1 MPDADASSL
10 VPPPLPAR
18 GLPRPTSR
26 RSLRSLSSSDAQGD
40 PLSTPP
46 STDAVAA
53 GAKQY
58 AVYSPVKKRTSLSGT
73 GTGSGASSPGG
84 GAAPSTALSP
94 SEGPLSPVVAASSSM
109 TTPPPPFHPTLSPNL
124 PPLVSRTSNSSLPSP
139 SGRTYGRS
147 VSEAKEQL
155 QKQALKAELQGLGLA
170 NESLGAAFVH
180 KLAGLVEEPEWKG
193 VMAALGTGK
202 VTLLLPA
209 DKSDSA
215 AQLPPA
221 TLLDHLILLD
231 PPVPSTSNSKLP
243 PTQGFVTLSGL
254 KGVLTS
260 DELVFTS
267 CGIAVRE
274 TEEGAVRPGPLS
286 PTPDYASED
295 LHRYLRGPAPPSP
308 LPRGSVYPST
318 ILVSAISSLSVPR
331 SAFASTSSTPLTQ
344 GRSSASS
351 RLAALFSKAAPA
363 DTASPDSSSP
373 AAPAISISEST
384 SSADSATEPSTSSSS
399 SSSRLPNL
407 ELSVLAVGKA
417 VRFAEMAKSIAVAV
431 EAHLRSTLD
440 RVEGLK
446 GDTVSLAR
454 LCGFATRLQP
464 PPSWGSAFSTSS
476 SVTPADSLFSS
487 GIDDVSDAFQ
497 DALHST
503 RLDLARNL
511 SAASPHTPAGDAAPV
526 PSPTLE
532 DCSTLE
538 ERVDRSLEAVEEAL
552 VSTLYDRLFA
562 PPSSGDGQDDEN
574 LASRIAALNVL
585 ELSLEHLGVDLDEE
599 DGPDGWDAQSRGIRE
614 SLEDL
619 AVLVGKELERLE
631 DPADRSPS
639 SKLAVFV
646 DVHKILVDELSKLPP
661 VPLKK
666 DIGSDNSLSSDRPAE
681 VEMDDAAS
689 RTSSRAPSRPRSP
702 PPPAVDDDELL
713 KTPRPPPVADQDV
726 PEINLSASAAQVN
739 ELSSS
744 MHEATSS
751 SMFGTMQAP
760 SPPPSIFETSSR
772 RSPSISS
779 GTATSSADLIL
790 PLLIYSVVRANPPH
804 LVSHLKFA
812 HRFRSESL
820 MRGQAS
826 YCATN
831 FDAVVEFL
839 NHVDLAS
846 LGLSSQKVLAAT
858 PSPSS
863 LVAAGARPRAHTTG
877 RIRGRVTNELDNLV
891 DTANSALVGVVDSS
905 YRMLFGPKGLS
916 SFGGVAPRSLD
927 EVKSVLEGAK
937 GKARNSLP
945 FRRSASVAALSVE
958 ARRREA
964 EAAAARGTSS
974 EVDGGGAAASEGGA
988 TREMVDIVPSAPGG
1002 TPDVPPDDY
1011 APVPTVT
1018 SVPVVEPTK
1027 KDKDDDARS
1036 VRSISSLLKETALVR
1051 TLGEMR
1057 EGVAGGGG
1065 GGSGGSTEDRP
1076 SLGER
1081 LSSIPVLGRFGG
1093 DGKAMMTGG
1102 GGGAGA
1108 AGSARPSSLFTAFS
1122 PSASPASSRRATLL
1136 NPLVPPSPSLTPP
1149 TAPPRNV
1156 QPVQKFL
1163 ACASAAE
1170 LRLGDVQELLDEYK
1184 RLAAAW
1190 GAEGAAGGRKDGM
1203 GKGEAP

>member
-1 MPDADASSL
+1 MPDADVDSL
-10 VPPPLPAR
+10 SPPPLPAR
-18 GLPRPTSR
+18 GLSRPTSR

-58 AVYSPVKKRTSLSGT
+58 AVYNPVKKRTSLSGT
-73 GTGSGASSPGG
+73 GDGSRANSPGG
-84 GAAPSTALSP
+84 GAAAPSTALSP
-94 SEGPLSPVVAASSSM
+94 SEGPLSPVVAASSTM
-109 TTPPPPFHPTLSPNL
+109 TSPPPPFHPTLSPNL
-124 PPLVSRTSNSSLPSP
+124 PPLVSRTSNSTLPSP

-180 KLAGLVEEPEWKG
+180 KLAGLVEEAEWKG

-209 DKSDSA
+209 EKSDSV
-215 AQLPPA
+215 AQITPA
-221 TLLDHLILLD
+221 TLLDHLVLLD

-286 PTPDYASED
+286 PTPDYASEE

-308 LPRGSVYPST
+308 LPLGSVYPST
-318 ILVSAISSLSVPR
+318 ILVSTISSLSVPR
-331 SAFASTSSTPLTQ
+331 SASVSAPSTPPNQ

-351 RLAALFSKAAPA
+351 RLAALFSKPAPA
-363 DTASPDSSSP
+363 DTASHDSSP
-373 AAPAISISEST
+373 AAPAVSISEST

-399 SSSRLPNL
+399 SRLSNL

-417 VRFAEMAKSIAVAV
+417 VRFAEMAKSVGAAV

-446 GDTVSLAR
+446 GDTASLER

-464 PPSWGSAFSTSS
+464 PPSWVNAFSTSS
-476 SVTPADSLFSS
+476 AVLPADSLFSS
-487 GIDDVSDAFQ
+487 EIDDVSDAFQ

-511 SAASPHTPAGDAAPV
+511 SAASPQIPAGAAAPA

-532 DCSTLE
+532 DFSALE
-538 ERVDRSLEAVEEAL
+538 ERVDRSLEAIEEAL

-562 PPSSGDGQDDEN
+562 PPSSGDAQDDEN

-585 ELSLEHLGVDLDEE
+585 ELSLEHLGVDLDGEN
-599 DGPDGWDAQSRGIRE
+599 GPDGWDAQSRGIRE

-666 DIGSDNSLSSDRPAE
+666 DIGSDNSSSSDRPAE

-689 RTSSRAPSRPRSP
+689 RTSSRAPSRLRSP

-713 KTPRPPPVADQDV
+713 RTPRPPPPVADQDV
-726 PEINLSASAAQVN
+726 PEIKLSDSTSQVS

-751 SMFGTMQAP
+751 SMFDPVPAP
-760 SPPPSIFETSSR
+760 SPPQSIFETSSR

-779 GTATSSADLIL
+779 GAATSSADLIL

-839 NHVDLAS
+839 NHVDIAS

-858 PSPSS
+858 PSPS
-863 LVAAGARPRAHTTG
+863 LALGPGARPRAHTTG

-905 YRMLFGPKGLS
+905 YRMLFGPRGLS
-916 SFGGVAPRSLD
+916 SFGGAAPRSLD
-927 EVKSVLEGAK
+927 DVKSVLEGAR

-945 FRRSASVAALSVE
+945 FRRSASVATLSVE

-964 EAAAARGTSS
+964 EAAAAADGTSQA
-974 EVDGGGAAASEGGA
+974 DGAEAAGA

-1002 TPDVPPDDY
+1002 TPDVPPADY

-1018 SVPVVEPTK
+1018 SVPIPEPAK

-1036 VRSISSLLKETALVR
+1036 VRSISSLLKETTLVR

-1065 GGSGGSTEDRP
+1065 GGSAEDRP

-1081 LSSIPVLGRFGG
+1081 LSSIPVLGRFGS
-1093 DGKAMMTGG
+1093 DGKAMTGG
-1102 GGGAGA
+1102 GGGAG
-1108 AGSARPSSLFTAFS
+1108 SSRSSLFAAFS
-1122 PSASPASSRRATLL
+1122 PSASPASSRRSTLL
-1136 NPLVPPSPSLTPP
+1136 TPLAPPSPTPSTSSSLSLAPTP
-1149 TAPPRNV
+1149 APSLGTV

-1163 ACASAAE
+1163 ECGSAAE
-1170 LRLGDVQELLDEYK
+1170 LRVGDVQELLDEYK

-1190 GAEGAAGGRKDGM
+1190 SAEVVPAAGGRKEGQ
-1203 GKGEAP
+1203 